1 MITTSAGTSTF
12 TVTVTVAHGTGVM
25 TWEAPVS
32 EWVDVHK
39 HKWQPV
45 GITEVETV
53 LYSPVSRNDHQVVTQ
68 KMAVRSCE
76 CGALRRTEVGRKTRW
91 LNR

>member
-1 MITTSAGTSTF
+1 MAEKH
-12 TVTVTVAHGTGVM
+12 V
-25 TWEAPVS
+25 
-32 EWVDVHK
+32 

-53 LYSPVSRNDHQVVTQ
+53 LTSPVSVYDNVVVTQ

-76 CGALRRTEVGRKTRW
+76 CGAIRRTEVGRKERKQY
-91 LNR
+91 R